1 VCVCVCEC
9 CGWWWLLVWFPFRPL
24 CDSEVTYTGNG
35 EPALRVEP
43 FPGLVVLWVSVF
55 PVWGGSFVVVCV
67 PGGVVGDPDFRIPIY
82 RGRGWLGLGVKLGK
96 WGWLCAHACSM
107 IACAH
112 MI

>member
-1 VCVCVCEC
+1 
-9 CGWWWLLVWFPFRPL
+9 
-24 CDSEVTYTGNG
+24 
-35 EPALRVEP
+35 
-43 FPGLVVLWVSVF
+43 
-55 PVWGGSFVVVCV
+55 VVVCV

-82 RGRGWLGLGVKLGK
+82 RGRGWLGLGVKLGE